1 MAAPPLTRPEAAT
14 VALFLLGGSD
24 DAVHTEDVAVRLES
38 LAPEMFSWQR
48 YRDRLDKEL
57 VRVAL
62 SDARLKSGLVVG
74 SHAKGWMLTAAGIE
88 FARARSRTLEGEQT
102 QKRRSTDDLQR
113 SRERTRLLQS
123 DAYAHYED
131 GKSEEITADETDAFF
146 RLNVYVRGA
155 SREKKIT
162 RIENNFSSDPVLG
175 PLVVEMAKRARER
188 K

>member
-1 MAAPPLTRPEAAT
+1 MAPPPLTRPEAAT

-74 SHAKGWMLTAAGIE
+74 SHSKGWMLTAAGVK
-88 FARARSRTLEGEQT
+88 FATARSRSLEGQET
-102 QKRRSTDDLQR
+102 QKRKSTDDIQR
-113 SRERTRLLQS
+113 TRERTRLLES
-123 DAYAHYED
+123 DAYARHAD
-131 GKSEEITADETDAFF
+131 GATEEITADETDAFF
-146 RLNVYVRGA
+146 RLNVYVRGD

-162 RIENNFSSDPVLG
+162 RVENNFATDPELG
-175 PLVVEMAKRARER
+175 PLVIVLAKRARER